1 MPGVIMTT
9 SERVDVYTVPGS
21 YTVEVPQGTRH
32 VKAWLQAAGGSGKGR
47 TSPPIDG
54 SAGGGGGYAY
64 FAREV
69 LDTEYGNSLSLVVG
83 DGSAGNNGGNS
94 TLSGTVGGGSV
105 SVTCNGGVKGTTLVD
120 GAGGT
125 ASGGDVNISGESGFG
140 FIASPPG
147 DEAPGTPGRGG
158 GFDQPGAIVYELRG
172 PGEGG
177 FASSA
182 DEPGLPGYIILRWI

>member
-1 MPGVIMTT
+1 MSAASCVSSGERIYPGTT
-9 SERVDVYTVPGS
+9 SVTIPSDATGVTFIM
-21 YTVEVPQGTRH
+21 
-32 VKAWLQAAGGSGKGR
+32 QAAGGSGKGR

-54 SAGGGGGYAY
+54 SAGGGGAYAILDR
-64 FAREV
+64 AV
-69 LDTEYGNSLSLVVG
+69 LVG
-83 DGSAGNNGGNS
+83 EQGTTLTVAVGAGSAGNNGGNT
-94 TLSGTVGGGSV
+94 TLSGTLNGSAV

-125 ASGGDVNISGESGFG
+125 ASGGDTNITGESGFG
-140 FIASPPG
+140 FIAGPPG

-158 GFDQPGAIVYELRG
+158 CWDQPTGWSYDLRG

-182 DEPGLPGYIILRWI
+182 DEPGIDGFIEIFWRTS